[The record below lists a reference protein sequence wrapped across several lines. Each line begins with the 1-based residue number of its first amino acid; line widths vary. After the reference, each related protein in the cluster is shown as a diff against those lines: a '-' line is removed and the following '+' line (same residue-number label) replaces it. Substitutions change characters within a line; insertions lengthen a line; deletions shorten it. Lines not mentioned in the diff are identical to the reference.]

1 MDLPR
6 QAAGIPVSAIVVV
19 PEVPEVPDHEGA
31 GNPVVVVVVVVPD
44 HEGAGGPVRAVEVA
58 HVLLHVKT
66 VALY

>member
-1 MDLPR
+1 M
-6 QAAGIPVSAIVVV
+6 SAIVV
-19 PEVPEVPDHEGA
+19 VPEVPDHEGA

-44 HEGAGGPVRAVEVA
+44 HEGAGEPVRAVEVA

>member
-6 QAAGIPVSAIVVV
+6 QAAGIPVSAIVV
-19 PEVPEVPDHEGA
+19 VPEVPDHEGA